1 MLGSEPLQCQP
12 TTPVLRHVVGL
23 GASAGGLTPLIEV
36 LQGFPAGAGLAFIV
50 VEHLSPDQPSA
61 LAALM
66 QAHTPMQVIEAVD
79 GQRIEPDRVYVIMPA
94 TSLTVVQR
102 VLRVQ
107 PVAGH
112 SAHPID
118 DLLVSL
124 AQDFGP
130 RAVGVVLSGLGSDG
144 SAGLRAIVDRGGIA
158 LAQTP
163 ETAQFDAMPRSAA
176 AIGPAVM
183 VCPPSQMPQ
192 RLLAAAA
199 ATQPPAEGPVG
210 ADLTAAQSLA
220 QSLALVLR
228 QVAAFTGHD
237 FSQYKTSTLER
248 RIGRRMAVYGCAS
261 LADYWRLLSANPQEA
276 ELLVKEMLIG
286 VTSFFRDPAMWASA
300 QQLTLPVLFDLA
312 VRRPDP
318 KLRAWVVGCS
328 TGEEAYTVAMLLF
341 ESRDS
346 NPAWRS
352 VALQIFATDLSAD
365 AIQIARR
372 GVYPA
377 AIAQSLSA
385 DRLSRFF
392 VPEHEGYRVTKA
404 LRESVLFVPHN
415 LISDAPF
422 SQIDLLTCRNLLIYF
437 KSGLQQRILTLFH
450 YVLRTGGCLLLGRA
464 ETIGRQAPLFPPIDV
479 KLRIFGRGLH
489 PRAAAAAVFPV
500 KAFLMTPSIPQ
511 DAAPPAV
518 PLQKLA
524 DRLMLDEFVPP
535 AVLVSEEGD
544 ILYISGRTGRFLEP
558 AAGKANWNIHAMA
571 RNGLRAPLSTALRQ
585 VSSQG
590 QALELRGLNVE
601 HGGAGGRVDLLV
613 RPVNLGAYGRLVLI
627 LFRAA
632 TAVPEPVPVG
642 APQALDGHD
651 SELARSQDQTRAL
664 GEEMQSSQEELQSA
678 VEELQATN
686 EELQSANEELTT
698 SKEEMQAMYEE
709 LQTVNAELLSKL
721 EDLAVAQGDLNNLLD
736 STQIATLFLDRAMNV
751 RRFTEQAK
759 QVFSLRDVD
768 IGRPLSDLRSSLEDT
783 MLLDDIAE
791 VLRTLVPCEKEVKAD
806 GGRLYL
812 VRAMPYRTL
821 GNVVDGAVITFA
833 DITAAK
839 PFEGPLRG
847 RDGS

>member
-1 MLGSEPLQCQP
+1 
-12 TTPVLRHVVGL
+12 
-23 GASAGGLTPLIEV
+23 
-36 LQGFPAGAGLAFIV
+36 
-50 VEHLSPDQPSA
+50 
-61 LAALM
+61 
-66 QAHTPMQVIEAVD
+66 
-79 GQRIEPDRVYVIMPA
+79 
-94 TSLTVVQR
+94 
-102 VLRVQ
+102 
-107 PVAGH
+107 
-112 SAHPID
+112 
-118 DLLVSL
+118 
-124 AQDFGP
+124 
-130 RAVGVVLSGLGSDG
+130 
-144 SAGLRAIVDRGGIA
+144 
-158 LAQTP
+158 
-163 ETAQFDAMPRSAA
+163 AQFDAMPRSAA

-183 VCPPSQMPQ
+183 VCTPSQMPQ

-199 ATQPPAEGPVG
+199 ATQPSAEGPAG
-210 ADLTAAQSLA
+210 ADLTAAQSFA
-220 QSLALVLR
+220 QSFAHSLALVLR

-261 LADYWRLLSANPQEA
+261 LEDYWRLLSANPQEA

-300 QQLTLPVLFDLA
+300 QQLTLPGLFDLA
-312 VRRPDP
+312 AQRSDP

-328 TGEEAYTVAMLLF
+328 TGEEAYTVAMLLL

-372 GVYPA
+372 GFYPA
-377 AIAQSLSA
+377 AISQSLSV
-385 DRLSRFF
+385 DRLSRNF
-392 VPEHEGYRVTKA
+392 VPEHEGYRVSKA

-437 KSGLQQRILTLFH
+437 TSGLQQRILTLFH

-571 RNGLRAPLSTALRQ
+571 RNGLRAALSTALRQ

-601 HGGAGGRVDLLV
+601 HGGAAGRVDLLV

-627 LFRAA
+627 LFRPA
-632 TAVPEPVPVG
+632 TAVPDPLPVG

-736 STQIATLFLDRAMNV
+736 STQIATLFLDRSMNV

-806 GGRLYL
+806 GGRLY
-812 VRAMPYRTL
+812 
-821 GNVVDGAVITFA
+821 
-833 DITAAK
+833 
-839 PFEGPLRG
+839 
-847 RDGS
+847 